1 MFAEIIINL
10 DESNDKPV
18 SSILAE
24 FFTRLFPHTR
34 ISSKKNMT
42 EPEVSKPVNSLTINP
57 VRGRIISGIAGI
69 AAIAVTTLVGLSGLS
84 MGEKIVFCF
93 GIAISYIAVLFSG
106 RFDKVISESMP
117 VSESELHETFIEDR
131 FAALDE
137 ANRFFGSTLQPP
149 DMFRLV
155 ASRVREIVDHSTAV
169 LFFRDESGRDLTVAQ
184 ADGAN
189 AELFRHINAEISA
202 GLAATS
208 LLNETIETERRIMSD
223 RAVFSPDHLS
233 GFSSSAAIPLF
244 ENGNVF
250 GVLQLFMSGETKF
263 DEELTELLAA
273 VGDRVAPLFLGS
285 FAFEKTLS
293 NAMTDK
299 LTSLPNERAFHMVL
313 ENQLAESQRY
323 MDERP
328 LSIASI
334 DLKGF
339 TELNERYGHATGDR
353 VLAFVA
359 EEITLQ
365 LRKMDF
371 LARAVSDE
379 FLLIF
384 PTANEEMAKEIL
396 DRIDRRFA
404 ELKFDLSD
412 DENLVVELNHG
423 WASFWKD
430 GETGQELLR
439 SAQLRKQQTKA
450 MLPNKVLL
458 FPKEYVN

>member
-1 MFAEIIINL
+1 MTER
-10 DESNDKPV
+10 EVSKPV
-18 SSILAE
+18 SSI
-24 FFTRLFPHTR
+24 
-34 ISSKKNMT
+34 
-42 EPEVSKPVNSLTINP
+42 TINP
-57 VRGRIISGIAGI
+57 VRSRIVSGIAGI

-84 MGEKIVFCF
+84 MGEKIAFCF
-93 GIAISYIAVLFSG
+93 GIAISFLGVLFSG
-106 RFDKVISESMP
+106 RFDQA
-117 VSESELHETFIEDR
+117 VSDVVAEATVSDQETPDTDDR

-155 ASRVREIVDHSTAV
+155 ASRIREIVDHSTTV
-169 LFFRDESGRDLTVAQ
+169 LYFRDESGRDLKIAQ
-184 ADGAN
+184 AEGPN
-189 AELFRHINAEISA
+189 SELFRRINIEISA
-202 GLAATS
+202 GLAVTA
-208 LLNETIETERRIMSD
+208 LLNQTVESERRMISD
-223 RAVFSPDHLS
+223 RSVFSVEQLS
-233 GFSSSAAIPLF
+233 GFASSAAIPLF

-250 GVLQLFMSGETKF
+250 GVLQLFMNRETKF
-263 DEELTELLAA
+263 DEELVELLAA

-293 NAMTDK
+293 NALTDK

-359 EEITLQ
+359 EEITLE

-371 LARAVSDE
+371 LARAINDE

-384 PTANEEMAKEIL
+384 PTANEEMTKEIL

-404 ELKFDLSD
+404 DLKFDLSD
-412 DENLVVELNHG
+412 DENLIIELNHG
-423 WASFWKD
+423 WATFWKD

>member
-1 MFAEIIINL
+1 MNNPSRWLTTHRHLLPASGEAL
-10 DESNDKPV
+10 DLACGSGRNALW
-18 SSILAE
+18 LAE
-24 FFTRLFPHTR
+24 Q
-34 ISSKKNMT
+34 
-42 EPEVSKPVNSLTINP
+42 
-57 VRGRIISGIAGI
+57 GYQ
-69 AAIAVTTLVGLSGLS
+69 TLGV
-84 MGEKIVFCF
+84 
-93 GIAISYIAVLFSG
+93 
-106 RFDKVISESMP
+106 
-117 VSESELHETFIEDR
+117 DR
-131 FAALDE
+131 NGTALDE

-155 ASRVREIVDHSTAV
+155 ASRVREIVDHSAAV
-169 LFFRDESGRDLTVAQ
+169 LFFRDESGHDLRIAQ
-184 ADGAN
+184 ADGHN
-189 AELFRHINAEISA
+189 CELFRRIGVEVSE
-202 GLAATS
+202 GLAATAF
-208 LLNETIETERRIMSD
+208 LNQTVETERNLLAD
-223 RAVFSPDHLS
+223 RTEFSSELLA
-233 GFSSSAAIPLF
+233 GFSSTAAIPLF

-250 GVLQLFMSGETKF
+250 GVLQLFMSRETKF
-263 DEELTELLAA
+263 DVEMTELLAA
-273 VGDRVAPLFLGS
+273 IGDRVAPLFLGS

-293 NAMTDK
+293 NALTDK
-299 LTSLPNERAFHMVL
+299 LTNLPNERAFHMVL

-328 LSIASI
+328 LSIASL

-339 TELNERYGHATGDR
+339 TELNEKYGHATGDR

-359 EEITLQ
+359 EEIIGQ

-371 LARAVSDE
+371 LARAINDE

-384 PTANEEMAKEIL
+384 PTANEEMVKEIL

-404 ELKFDLSD
+404 EIKFDLSA
-412 DENLVVELNHG
+412 DENLIVELNHG
-423 WASFWKD
+423 WATFWKD